1 MGAEGDSNRFSKGL
15 GHVDGESKRGV
26 VLKVGH
32 ELESG
37 YARRSRKRY
46 ILAMLLAVALSLG
59 AAVPVFAAEEEQQI
73 QPQIVG
79 GDAVPDGKYK
89 FVSALRDVTR
99 GNTAYEQQFCGGT
112 LIDRNSIL
120 TAAHCVEG
128 VTAAQLRVTVGRT
141 VLNSDQGQTRSV
153 KNIFRHPK
161 YTSSRISF
169 RYDAAVL
176 KLSSRIKNIS
186 PIKVPATTVNA
197 YEEPGRMATI
207 AGWGSTVKQ
216 PPSGGNDPNFPNR
229 MREAQVPI
237 VSDAKAKEVYGS
249 SYTKALMVAAG
260 REGKDT
266 CQGDSGG
273 PLFVRTSTG
282 LFRQIGITSF
292 GAGCG
297 SRGFPGVYAE
307 ANASGIRSFIYNAA
321 SR

>member
-1 MGAEGDSNRFSKGL
+1 MKVKGGSKT
-15 GHVDGESKRGV
+15 
-26 VLKVGH
+26 
-32 ELESG
+32 G
-37 YARRSRKRY
+37 YARRY
-46 ILAMLLAVALSLG
+46 LLALVLAMLLGFG
-59 AAVPVFAAEEEQQI
+59 AAVPVFAAESATGDETEI

-79 GDAVPDGKYK
+79 GTAVPDGKYK